1 MLVLIVHSTNI
12 LGKMST
18 HVTISVHLHL
28 FSRPVEE
35 FTCKCIIKIINSL
48 VIVPKR

>member
-12 LGKMST
+12 LGKMSA

-28 FSRPVEE
+28 FSRSVEE
-35 FTCKCIIKIINSL
+35 FTMSCTCIIKIINS
-48 VIVPKR
+48 IA